1 MSLVH
6 LHLIINHLPMFG
18 SLLGS
23 LVLTYGMWVNSE
35 HTKIAGFGLLITSAI
50 AVIVAYVSGE
60 GAEETVEKISGV
72 SKQAIEAHASFALY
86 TMIALIL
93 TGVTSIVG
101 FVLSIRKSP
110 LVNILS
116 VITLVIAI
124 VGFGLSARTEYQGGQ
139 IRHTELNTAGVNA
152 IEGNNNHEKRDKN

>member
-101 FVLSIRKSP
+101 FVLSIR
-110 LVNILS
+110 
-116 VITLVIAI
+116 
-124 VGFGLSARTEYQGGQ
+124 
-139 IRHTELNTAGVNA
+139 
-152 IEGNNNHEKRDKN
+152 